1 MEMGLD
7 THTERERE
15 RGGMMTTTK
24 TLSELK
30 KGEEVEEKKTKKTG
44 GKCVK
49 CRNRQLA
56 ISQFGTFGISF
67 SFRSGFLCAKAAK

>member
-1 MEMGLD
+1 
-7 THTERERE
+7 
-15 RGGMMTTTK
+15 MTTTK

-30 KGEEVEEKKTKKTG
+30 KGEEVEVKKTKKTG

-67 SFRSGFLCAKAAK
+67 SFRFAFLCAKAAK